1 MTFKKNL
8 NKLAIPQ
15 GEHTAMALLENIQVF
30 ARVVELGNL
39 SAAGRQLRLSAAVV
53 SYRMQTL
60 EDHLGVR
67 LLNRTTRRVRP
78 TEEGL
83 AFYRA
88 CQDVIDA
95 VGYAEGAVADVG
107 GIPRG
112 TLRVTAPLAM
122 GRRILAD
129 LVPRFYDAHPR
140 ITVQLRLSD
149 HLLDLLSESVDVAV
163 RMATLPDSSLIAR
176 KIMTCER
183 VLCAAPSYLAS
194 RGVPKSPEDLLA
206 HECLLL
212 RFPGSQQFRWTLQS
226 QNGPITLPVRGCF
239 DADDGDVLTAW
250 AVLGRGIALKPI
262 WEVAEHLRDGRLRPI
277 LLDAAPETVV
287 LSVLYPHRQ
296 LLPARIK
303 AFADFAV
310 EHIGYE
316 IRAILDGLDLAAL
329 R

>member
-1 MTFKKNL
+1 
-8 NKLAIPQ
+8 
-15 GEHTAMALLENIQVF
+15 MALLENIQVF

-95 VGYAEGAVADVG
+95 VGHAEGAVADVG
-107 GIPRG
+107 GIPQG
-112 TLRVTAPLAM
+112 TLRVTASLAM

-129 LVPRFYDAHPR
+129 LVPRFHDAHPR
-140 ITVQLRLSD
+140 VTVQLRLSD

-163 RMATLPDSSLIAR
+163 RMAVLPDSSLIAR
-176 KIMTCER
+176 KIVTCER

-194 RGVPKSPEDLLA
+194 RGVPRSPEDLLA

-212 RFPGSQQFRWTLQS
+212 RFPGSQQFRWTLRS
-226 QNGPITLPVRGCF
+226 KSGPITLPVRGGF
-239 DADDGDVLTAW
+239 DADDGDVLTVW
-250 AVLGRGIALKPI
+250 AAMGRGIVMKPV
-262 WEVAEHLRDGRLRPI
+262 WEVAAHLRDGRLRPV
-277 LLDAAPETVV
+277 LLDHAPEPVV

-296 LLPARIK
+296 LLPAK
-303 AFADFAV
+303 VKVFADFAAQ
-310 EHIGYE
+310 HIGCE
-316 IRAILDGLDLAAL
+316 VRAILDGLDLAAL